1 MRLQRAMAR
10 AGVASRRRSEDL
22 IRAGKVRVNGEIA
35 TIGSLVDP
43 SQDTIVVGG
52 DAVRQVREAT
62 LMLHKP
68 IGCVV
73 SRRDPE
79 GRETVFGMV
88 PEIPGL
94 TYVGRLDFMTSGLLI
109 LTTNGELANRLT
121 HPKFQVPRT
130 YQVLVRGRPT
140 EKIRR
145 ELSHPITIDDRD
157 VAMTRADVSSMG
169 RGRSQII
176 FTLVEGRNR
185 IVRKMC
191 EAIGV
196 TVERLE
202 RISHGPITLGSLKER
217 AWRYLSDLEFQKL
230 EKLGSGR

>member
-1 MRLQRAMAR
+1 MRLQRALAR

-22 IRAGKVRVNGEIA
+22 IRAGKVRVNGEVA
-35 TIGSLVDP
+35 TIGALVDP
-43 SQDTIVVGG
+43 ARDAIVVGTE
-52 DAVRQVREAT
+52 AVRPVQDAT
-62 LMLHKP
+62 IVLHKP

-79 GRETVFGMV
+79 GRETVFAMV

-130 YQVLVRGRPT
+130 YQVAVRGRPI

-145 ELSHPITIDDRD
+145 ALSQPVIIEERA
-157 VAMTRADVSSMG
+157 VALTQADVISLGS
-169 RGRSQII
+169 GRSQITL
-176 FTLVEGRNR
+176 TLVEGRNR

-191 EAIGV
+191 EEIGL

-202 RISHGPITLGSLKER
+202 RISHGPIKLGTLKER
-217 AWRYLSDLEFQKL
+217 AWRYLSEREFESL
-230 EKLGSGR
+230 EKSGSER